1 MCNFAALFAKLDI
14 LLILTHMIN
23 RTLVRTKVLQTLF
36 AFYKDGDKT
45 PLTARK
51 ELLNSFS
58 STYSLYMT
66 MLAFAD
72 ELVTYAEEQIAE
84 NKQRAIITH
93 QEYVPNYRFV
103 QNKVSRDLFNNRRLR
118 NYIEENHLRWDT
130 GMNGVIA
137 IYKQLLQAPFY
148 QEYMQLES
156 PTYEDDKKL
165 WRKIYGTLLIGNE
178 DLYSALDEMEV
189 SLDQHGWT
197 IDIDQILTYIVKT
210 IKLFKEENGD
220 EQPLLEMFDSEEE
233 LAFAKDLLRLTIE
246 NADEY
251 RALIAK
257 SLHNWDAERV
267 AYMDQIILLVAISEI
282 VNFNNIALEI
292 SMNEYIELSKEY
304 SSDKSYQFING
315 VLNNVVKELQKD
327 NVLFKVIKK

>member
-1 MCNFAALFAKLDI
+1 
-14 LLILTHMIN
+14 MIN

-36 AFYKDGDKT
+36 AYYKDGDKT

-58 STYSLYMT
+58 STYSLYMV

-84 NKQRAIITH
+84 NKQRAAITH

-103 QNKVSRDLFNNRRLR
+103 NNRVARDLFNNRRLR
-118 NYIEENHLRWDT
+118 NLIEDNHLRWDT

-137 IYKQLLQAPFY
+137 IYKQLQQAPFY
-148 QEYMQLES
+148 QEYMQLEA
-156 PTYEDDKKL
+156 PTYEDDKML
-165 WRKIYGTLLIGNE
+165 WRKIYGNLLIGNE
-178 DLYSALDEMEV
+178 NLYTALEEMEV
-189 SLDQHGWT
+189 ALDYQAWT
-197 IDIDQILTYIVKT
+197 TDIDQILTYIVKT
-210 IKLFKEENGD
+210 IKQFKEEYGD
-220 EQPLLEMFDSEEE
+220 EQPLLEMFTSENE
-233 LAFAKDLLRLTIE
+233 LTFAKDLLRLAIE
-246 NADEY
+246 NADQY
-251 RALIAK
+251 KTLIAN
-257 SLHNWDAERV
+257 SLRNWDAERV
-267 AYMDQIILLVAISEI
+267 AYMDQIILLVAITEI
-282 VNFNNIALEI
+282 VNFNDIALEV

-327 NVLFKVIKK
+327 NIIFKVIKK

>member
-1 MCNFAALFAKLDI
+1 
-14 LLILTHMIN
+14 MIN

-36 AFYKDGDKT
+36 AYYKDGDKT

-148 QEYMQLES
+148 QDYMQLES
-156 PTYEDDKKL
+156 PTYEDDKML

-189 SLDQHGWT
+189 ALDQHSWT

-210 IKLFKEENGD
+210 IKQFKEENGD

>member
-1 MCNFAALFAKLDI
+1 
-14 LLILTHMIN
+14 MIN

-36 AFYKDGDKT
+36 AYYKDNEKT
-45 PLTARK
+45 PLSARK

-58 STYSLYMT
+58 STYSLYMAL
-66 MLAFAD
+66 LAFAD

-84 NKQRAIITH
+84 NKQRAAITH
-93 QEYVPNYRFV
+93 QEYTPNYRFV
-103 QNKVSRDLFNNRRLR
+103 QNRVSRDLFNNRRLR
-118 NYIEENHLRWDT
+118 NYMEDNHLRWDT

-137 IYKQLLQAPFY
+137 IYKQLLQEPFY
-148 QEYMQLES
+148 QEYMQLEA
-156 PTYEDDKKL
+156 PTYDDDKML
-165 WRKIYGTLLIGNE
+165 WRKIYGNLLINNE
-178 DLYSALDEMEV
+178 HLHAALEEMEV
-189 SLDQHGWT
+189 ALDHQGWT
-197 IDIDQILTYIVKT
+197 TDMDQILTYVVKT
-210 IKLFKEENGD
+210 IKLFKEEYGD
-220 EQPLLEMFDSEEE
+220 DQPLLEMFASEEE

-251 RALIAK
+251 KALIAQ
-257 SLHNWDAERV
+257 SLRNWDAERV

-315 VLNNVVKELQKD
+315 VLNNVVTELKK
-327 NVLFKVIKK
+327 NNELFKVIKIQN

>member
-1 MCNFAALFAKLDI
+1 
-14 LLILTHMIN
+14 MIN

-36 AFYKDGDKT
+36 AYYKDGDKT

-66 MLAFAD
+66 LLALSD
-72 ELVTYAEEQIAE
+72 ELVTYAEEQITE
-84 NKQRAIITH
+84 NKQRAAITH
-93 QEYVPNYRFV
+93 QKYVPNYRFV

-118 NYIEENHLRWDT
+118 NYMEDNHLRWDT

-148 QEYMQLES
+148 QEYMQLEA
-156 PTYEDDKKL
+156 PTYEDDKML

-178 DLYSALDEMEV
+178 DLYAALEEMEV
-189 SLDQHGWT
+189 ALDQHSWT
-197 IDIDQILTYIVKT
+197 TDVDQILTYIVKT
-210 IKLFKEENGD
+210 IKLFKEENG
-220 EQPLLEMFDSEEE
+220 ENQPLLEMFASENE

-251 RALIAK
+251 RELINQ
-257 SLHNWDAERV
+257 SLHNWEAERV

-282 VNFNNIALEI
+282 VNFNDIAIEV

-315 VLNNVVKELQKD
+315 VLNNVVKKLKQ
-327 NVLFKVIKK
+327 NNIIFKAIKK

>member
-1 MCNFAALFAKLDI
+1 
-14 LLILTHMIN
+14 MIN

-36 AFYKDGDKT
+36 AYYKDGDKT

-66 MLAFAD
+66 LLALSD

-84 NKQRAIITH
+84 NKQRAAITH
-93 QEYVPNYRFV
+93 QKYVPNYRFV

-118 NYIEENHLRWDT
+118 NYMEDNHLRWDT

-148 QEYMQLES
+148 QEYMQLEA
-156 PTYEDDKKL
+156 PTYEDDKML

-178 DLYSALDEMEV
+178 DLYAALEEMEV
-189 SLDQHGWT
+189 ALDQHSWT
-197 IDIDQILTYIVKT
+197 TDVDQILTYIVKT
-210 IKLFKEENGD
+210 IKLFKEDNGEN
-220 EQPLLEMFDSEEE
+220 QPLLEMFASENE

-251 RALIAK
+251 RELINQ
-257 SLHNWDAERV
+257 SLHNWEAERV

-282 VNFNNIALEI
+282 VNFNDIAIEV
-292 SMNEYIELSKEY
+292 SMNEYIELAKEY
-304 SSDKSYQFING
+304 SSDKSYQFVNG
-315 VLNNVVKELQKD
+315 VLNNVVKELKQ
-327 NVLFKVIKK
+327 NNILFKVIKK

>member
-1 MCNFAALFAKLDI
+1 
-14 LLILTHMIN
+14 MIN

-36 AFYKDGDKT
+36 AYYKDGDKT

-51 ELLNSFS
+51 ELLTSFS

-66 MLAFAD
+66 LLALSD

-84 NKQRAIITH
+84 NKQRAAITH
-93 QEYVPNYRFV
+93 QKYVPNYRFV

-118 NYIEENHLRWDT
+118 NYMEDNHLRWDT

-148 QEYMQLES
+148 QEYMQLEA
-156 PTYEDDKKL
+156 PTYEDDKML

-178 DLYSALDEMEV
+178 DLYAALEEMEV
-189 SLDQHGWT
+189 ALDQHSWT
-197 IDIDQILTYIVKT
+197 TDVDQILTYIVKT
-210 IKLFKEENGD
+210 IKLFKEENG
-220 EQPLLEMFDSEEE
+220 ENQPLLEMFASENE

-251 RALIAK
+251 RDLINQ
-257 SLHNWDAERV
+257 SLQNWEAERV

-282 VNFNNIALEI
+282 VNFNDIAIEV

-315 VLNNVVKELQKD
+315 VLNNVVKRLKQ
-327 NVLFKVIKK
+327 NNIIFKAIKK

>member
-1 MCNFAALFAKLDI
+1 
-14 LLILTHMIN
+14 
-23 RTLVRTKVLQTLF
+23 
-36 AFYKDGDKT
+36 
-45 PLTARK
+45 
-51 ELLNSFS
+51 
-58 STYSLYMT
+58 
-66 MLAFAD
+66 
-72 ELVTYAEEQIAE
+72 
-84 NKQRAIITH
+84 
-93 QEYVPNYRFV
+93 
-103 QNKVSRDLFNNRRLR
+103 VSRDLFNNRRLR

-137 IYKQLLQAPFY
+137 IYKQLLQTPFY
-148 QEYMQLES
+148 QDYMQLES
-156 PTYEDDKKL
+156 PTYEDDKML

-189 SLDQHGWT
+189 ALDQHGWT

-251 RALIAK
+251 RALITK

-327 NVLFKVIKK
+327 NILFKVIKK

>member
-1 MCNFAALFAKLDI
+1 
-14 LLILTHMIN
+14 MIN

-36 AFYKDGDKT
+36 AYYKDGDKT

-58 STYSLYMT
+58 STYSLYMV

-84 NKQRAIITH
+84 NKQRAAITH

-103 QNKVSRDLFNNRRLR
+103 NNRVARDLFNNRRLR
-118 NYIEENHLRWDT
+118 NLIEENHLRWDT

-137 IYKQLLQAPFY
+137 IYKQLQQAPFY

-156 PTYEDDKKL
+156 PTYEDDKML

-189 SLDQHGWT
+189 ALDQHAWT

-210 IKLFKEENGD
+210 IKQFKEANGD

-233 LAFAKDLLRLTIE
+233 VNFAKDLLRLSIE
-246 NADEY
+246 KHEEY
-251 RALIAK
+251 NELVVSHLK
-257 SLHNWDAERV
+257 NWDADRI
-267 AYMDQIILLVAISEI
+267 AYMDKAA
-282 VNFNNIALEI
+282 F
-292 SMNEYIELSKEY
+292 
-304 SSDKSYQFING
+304 
-315 VLNNVVKELQKD
+315 
-327 NVLFKVIKK
+327 

>member
-1 MCNFAALFAKLDI
+1 
-14 LLILTHMIN
+14 MIN

-36 AFYKDGDKT
+36 AYYKDGDKT

-66 MLAFAD
+66 LLALSD

-84 NKQRAIITH
+84 NKQRAAITH
-93 QEYVPNYRFV
+93 QKYVPNYRFV

-118 NYIEENHLRWDT
+118 NYMEDNHLRWDT

-148 QEYMQLES
+148 QEYMQLEA
-156 PTYEDDKKL
+156 PTYEDDKML

-178 DLYSALDEMEV
+178 DLYAALEEMEV
-189 SLDQHGWT
+189 ALDQHSWT
-197 IDIDQILTYIVKT
+197 TDVDQILTYIVKT
-210 IKLFKEENGD
+210 IKLFKEENG
-220 EQPLLEMFDSEEE
+220 ENQPLLEMFASENE

-251 RALIAK
+251 RELINQ
-257 SLHNWDAERV
+257 SLQNWEAERV

-282 VNFNNIALEI
+282 VNFNDIAIEV

-315 VLNNVVKELQKD
+315 VLNNVVKKLKQ
-327 NVLFKVIKK
+327 NNIIFKAIKK

>member
-1 MCNFAALFAKLDI
+1 
-14 LLILTHMIN
+14 MIN

-36 AFYKDGDKT
+36 AYYKDGDKT

-51 ELLNSFS
+51 ELLTSFS

-66 MLAFAD
+66 LLALSD

-84 NKQRAIITH
+84 NKQRAAITH
-93 QEYVPNYRFV
+93 QKYVPNYRFV

-118 NYIEENHLRWDT
+118 NYMEDNHLRWDT

-156 PTYEDDKKL
+156 PTYEDDKML

-178 DLYSALDEMEV
+178 DLYAALEEMEV
-189 SLDQHGWT
+189 ALDQHSWT
-197 IDIDQILTYIVKT
+197 TDVDQILTYIVKT
-210 IKLFKEENGD
+210 IKLFKEENG
-220 EQPLLEMFDSEEE
+220 ENQPLLEMFASENE

-251 RALIAK
+251 RDLINQ
-257 SLHNWDAERV
+257 SLQNWEAERV

-282 VNFNNIALEI
+282 VNFNDIAIEV

-315 VLNNVVKELQKD
+315 VLNNVVKRLKQ
-327 NVLFKVIKK
+327 NNIIFKAIKK

>member
-1 MCNFAALFAKLDI
+1 
-14 LLILTHMIN
+14 MIN

-178 DLYSALDEMEV
+178 DLYTALDEMEV
-189 SLDQHGWT
+189 ALDQHGWT

-315 VLNNVVKELQKD
+315 VLNNVVKELHKD

>member
-1 MCNFAALFAKLDI
+1 
-14 LLILTHMIN
+14 MIN
-23 RTLVRTKVLQTLF
+23 RTLVRTKVIQTLF
-36 AFYKDGDKT
+36 AYYKDGDKT

-84 NKQRAIITH
+84 NKQRATITH
-93 QEYVPNYRFV
+93 QEYVPNYNFV
-103 QNKVSRDLFNNRRLR
+103 HNQLSRDLFNNRRLR
-118 NYIEENHLRWDT
+118 NYMEENHLRWDT

-137 IYKQLLQAPFY
+137 IYKQLLQTPFY
-148 QEYMQLES
+148 QKYMQLEAPS
-156 PTYEDDKKL
+156 YEDDKML

-178 DLYSALDEMEV
+178 NLYAALEEMEV
-189 SLDQHGWT
+189 ALDHHSWT
-197 IDIDQILTYIVKT
+197 TDVDQILTYIVKT
-210 IKLFKEENGD
+210 IKLFKKEYGE
-220 EQPLLEMFDSEEE
+220 EQPLLEMFDSEDE
-233 LAFAKDLLRLTIE
+233 LTFAKDLLRLTIDHAE
-246 NADEY
+246 EY
-251 RALIAK
+251 KELITK
-257 SLHNWDAERV
+257 SLQNWDTDRV

-282 VNFNNIALEI
+282 ANFSDIALEV

-315 VLNNVVKELQKD
+315 VLNNVVKELQKE
-327 NVLFKVIKK
+327 NMLFKVIKK

>member
-1 MCNFAALFAKLDI
+1 
-14 LLILTHMIN
+14 MIN

-36 AFYKDGDKT
+36 AYYKDGDKT

-51 ELLNSFS
+51 ELLTSFS

-66 MLAFAD
+66 LLALSD

-84 NKQRAIITH
+84 NKQRAAITH
-93 QEYVPNYRFV
+93 QKYVPNYRFV

-118 NYIEENHLRWDT
+118 NYMEDNHLRWDT

-156 PTYEDDKKL
+156 PTYEDDKML

-178 DLYSALDEMEV
+178 DLYAALEEMEV
-189 SLDQHGWT
+189 ALDQHSWT
-197 IDIDQILTYIVKT
+197 TDVDQILTYIVKT
-210 IKLFKEENGD
+210 IKLFKEENG
-220 EQPLLEMFDSEEE
+220 ENQPLLEMFASENE

-251 RALIAK
+251 RDLINQ
-257 SLHNWDAERV
+257 SLQNWEAERV

-282 VNFNNIALEI
+282 VNFNDIAIEV
-292 SMNEYIELSKEY
+292 SMNEYIELAKEY

-315 VLNNVVKELQKD
+315 VLNNVVKRLKQ
-327 NVLFKVIKK
+327 NNIIFKAIKK

>member
-1 MCNFAALFAKLDI
+1 
-14 LLILTHMIN
+14 MIN

-36 AFYKDGDKT
+36 AYYKDGDKT

-51 ELLNSFS
+51 ELLTSFS

-66 MLAFAD
+66 LLALSD

-84 NKQRAIITH
+84 NKQRAAITH
-93 QEYVPNYRFV
+93 QKYVPNYRFV

-118 NYIEENHLRWDT
+118 NYMEDNHLRWDT

-148 QEYMQLES
+148 QEYMQLEA
-156 PTYEDDKKL
+156 PTYEDDKML

-178 DLYSALDEMEV
+178 DLYAALEEMEV
-189 SLDQHGWT
+189 ALDQHSWT
-197 IDIDQILTYIVKT
+197 TDVDQILTYIVKT
-210 IKLFKEENGD
+210 IKLFKEENG
-220 EQPLLEMFDSEEE
+220 ENQPLLEMFASENE

-246 NADEY
+246 NAAEY
-251 RALIAK
+251 RELINQ
-257 SLHNWDAERV
+257 SLQNWEAERV

-282 VNFNNIALEI
+282 VNFNDIAIEV

-315 VLNNVVKELQKD
+315 VLNNVVKKLKQ
-327 NVLFKVIKK
+327 NNIIFKAIKK